1 VPFDLIEGQTAAIGT
16 LARIL
21 KTGQVHHALRF
32 EGPDGVGKEM
42 AAFAFAQALVCTG
55 GDPLGCGH
63 CSACTRAV
71 SLCDGPPAVPMHPDV
86 ILVERGL
93 YPPETL
99 GRSRPE
105 LQDISVDQVRKVI
118 LERAP
123 YPPHEGR
130 ARVYI
135 VRRAEELSTSA
146 ANAMLKTL
154 EEPGDGTYFVLL
166 TARPA
171 RLIDTV
177 RSRSFRIRFGPLAD
191 SILIEILK
199 KHGADEQQARDVA
212 SLASGSA
219 SLAQALIDGE
229 SSQRRQAFV
238 DAALKAIGAPELT
251 SALELAEVKGSDKK
265 QLRENLEA
273 LAARLARAARSDAL
287 KQGPRARSMA
297 TRYQIVLRAIRE
309 MDRNASSALLVEN
322 MMLRLRAITG

>member
-1 VPFDLIEGQTAAIGT
+1 VPFDSIQGQTAAIGT

-55 GDPLGCGH
+55 GDRLGCGH
-63 CSACTRAV
+63 CSACSRAV
-71 SLCDGPPAVPMHPDV
+71 TLCEGPPAVPMHPDV
-86 ILVERGL
+86 ILIERGL

-105 LQDISVDQVRKVI
+105 LQDISVDQIRKVI

-191 SILIEILK
+191 SILIDILK
-199 KHGADEQQARDVA
+199 KQGVGEEQARDA
-212 SLASGSA
+212 AALASGSA
-219 SLAQALIDGE
+219 SLAQSLVGE
-229 SSQRRQAFV
+229 SSERRQAFV
-238 DAALKAIGAPELT
+238 EAALKAIGAPELT
-251 SALELAEVKGSDKK
+251 SALDLAEMKGSDKK

-309 MDRNASSALLVEN
+309 MDRNAAPALLVEN
-322 MMLRLRAITG
+322 MMLRLRAVTG